1 MNLDDLELE
10 LRKLSGV
17 RWVAFT
23 ELGDRL
29 LVQLHA
35 MYDVSGDL
43 ALEASRIA
51 ARHCDVP
58 IAVDVVRWIARPG
71 ADGPDREHALQRTNG
86 EEPVPA
92 APVATPPPPAQP
104 SPPPIASPL
113 PAPQAPAPPPPPPP
127 GPGPDTRADILGVL
141 TLADTDEVEVHVG
154 DGTTRTVGR
163 ARMSRGLIGTVNATL
178 DAVRGGF
185 TVEVPVEPEW
195 ARAIETATG
204 GRPLVAVALARPG
217 GGHCHGMA
225 GAETEVEAAARA
237 TLDALHRNLRIARR
251 PDASW
256 HPRPGLVPSPAPS
269 P

>member
-1 MNLDDLELE
+1 
-10 LRKLSGV
+10 
-17 RWVAFT
+17 
-23 ELGDRL
+23 
-29 LVQLHA
+29 
-35 MYDVSGDL
+35 MYDVTGDL

-58 IAVDVVRWIARPG
+58 IAVDVVRWMARPG
-71 ADGPDREHALQRTNG
+71 ADGADRQHALQRTNG
-86 EEPVPA
+86 AEPVPA
-92 APVATPPPPAQP
+92 APVGTPSPSAQPAPPPVA
-104 SPPPIASPL
+104 PPPIAPPP
-113 PAPQAPAPPPPPPP
+113 PAPQAPAPPAPPPP
-127 GPGPDTRADILGVL
+127 GPGPETRADILGVL
-141 TLADTDEVEVHVG
+141 TLADADEVEIHVG
-154 DGTTRTVGR
+154 DGTTRTIGR
-163 ARMSRGLIGTVNATL
+163 ARMSRGLIGAVDATL

-251 PDASW
+251 ADASW
-256 HPRPGLVPSPAPS
+256 QPRPGLVPSPAPT